1 MGGMRNKFISGYSM
15 EGAMRTSSV
24 NAVDQDAV
32 DSITR
37 QEMKLRPFRIEDAD
51 AFRKLNED
59 WIAKHFKIEAKDRE
73 TLEDPDGH
81 ILQLGGHIFM
91 ALVGGRAVG
100 CCALL
105 WMKPGRF
112 EVAKMTVAEGYRG
125 MGIGRKVLA
134 YTIAQGKALGA
145 ESLYLETNDKL
156 HDAIHLY
163 EALGFRHLPAESVI
177 PSPYVRANVYMEL
190 VF

>member
-1 MGGMRNKFISGYSM
+1 MTTVSLNAIGEDAGG
-15 EGAMRTSSV
+15 SV
-24 NAVDQDAV
+24 MAREVD
-32 DSITR
+32 
-37 QEMKLRPFRIEDAD
+37 LRPFRMEDAD
-51 AFRKLNED
+51 AFRELNED
-59 WIAKHFKIEAKDRE
+59 WIGKHFNIEAKDRE

-91 ALVGGRAVG
+91 AFVDGRAVG

-105 WMKPGRF
+105 RMKPDRF

-125 MGIGRKVLA
+125 LGIGRKVLA
-134 YTIAQGKALGA
+134 YTIAQGRALGA

-163 EALGFRHLPAESVI
+163 EALGFRHLPPECVI
-177 PSPYVRANVYMEL
+177 PSPYARANLYMEL
-190 VF
+190 WF

>member
-1 MGGMRNKFISGYSM
+1 MTAVSLNAIGEDAGG
-15 EGAMRTSSV
+15 SV
-24 NAVDQDAV
+24 MPREVD
-32 DSITR
+32 
-37 QEMKLRPFRIEDAD
+37 LRPFRMEDVD
-51 AFRKLNED
+51 AFRELNED
-59 WIAKHFKIEAKDRE
+59 WIWKHFKIEAKDRV

-91 ALVGGRAVG
+91 AFVDGTAVG

-105 WMKPGRF
+105 RMMPGRF

-125 MGIGRKVLA
+125 LGIGRKVLA
-134 YTIAQGKALGA
+134 YTIAQGRGLGA

-163 EALGFRHLPAESVI
+163 EALGFRHLPPERVI
-177 PSPYVRANVYMEL
+177 PSPYLRANVYMEL
-190 VF
+190 WF